1 MAKSIITIN
10 RELDDQFLF
19 DIMTTF
25 VESYCTWGIT
35 YNVERAADLS
45 VISFAIKDREHDE
58 YPDEDGEEEFDPQR
72 VDKYTIINGIQ
83 RLLGLGEVKPLL
95 APNSY
100 SMPYLVRAVLE
111 EDAGD
116 VDTIVADDIV
126 QAAILNEIRFS

>member
-1 MAKSIITIN
+1 MAKSVITIN

-25 VESYCTWGIT
+25 VESWCDWGIK
-35 YNVERAADLS
+35 YNIERAEDLS

-58 YPDEDGEEEFDPQR
+58 YPDEVEEEFAPQR
-72 VDKYTIINGIQ
+72 VDKYTVLNGIQ
-83 RLLGLGEVKPLL
+83 RLLGLGDVKPLL
-95 APNSY
+95 DPNSY

-116 VDTIVADDIV
+116 IDTVVADDII
-126 QAAILNEIRFS
+126 QAGLLNEIRFA